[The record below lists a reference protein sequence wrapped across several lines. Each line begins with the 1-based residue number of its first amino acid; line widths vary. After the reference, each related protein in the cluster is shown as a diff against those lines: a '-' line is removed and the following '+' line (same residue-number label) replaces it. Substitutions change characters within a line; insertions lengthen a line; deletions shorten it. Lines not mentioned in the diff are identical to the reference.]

1 MRCPTSPRRA
11 LDEPSDDAVELR
23 QSERDA
29 RGYQRLLDALIRR
42 PCLFRVRVGARVRAR
57 VGARVRVRRASEA
70 SNG

>member
-42 PCLFRVRVGARVRAR
+42 PCLFRVRVRLG
-57 VGARVRVRRASEA
+57 VGAGVRVRVRRASEA